1 MQFFQPC
8 IPHPVI
14 KLRLASTY
22 HDGACISQSHVQPG
36 TGALKNDN
44 CRDKLLR
51 SMTKTQLV
59 RSQLESGS
67 SKPHVTSN
75 NTCKSS
81 SQKVENRRRFNVVS
95 RPATAYAV

>member
-1 MQFFQPC
+1 MTVHVFLSRTF
-8 IPHPVI
+8 
-14 KLRLASTY
+14 RLNDSAWHRSTEK
-22 HDGACISQSHVQPG
+22 Q
-36 TGALKNDN
+36 
-44 CRDKLLR
+44 DKLLR
-51 SMTKTQLV
+51 GMTNSQLV

-95 RPATAYAV
+95 RPAAAYAVNVCHDATKFS